1 MLLLKD
7 IVQGSFI
14 TVVKLFLYL
23 LRLKVDVDSVLYAK
37 RKLRLKTSLDLNSRH
52 IDAAWVYGNEG
63 EVGEAIEASI
73 NKGTVKR
80 EDLFIATKLWNTFH
94 KPQDVVKGCDMSLA
108 NLRVKQIGKFSSPNY
123 LDRHLSFCHENKV

>member
-14 TVVKLFLYL
+14 TVAKLFLYL
-23 LRLKVDVDSVLYAK
+23 LRLKVDLDSVLYAK
-37 RKLRLKTSLDLNSRH
+37 RKLTFKSSLDPYASH